1 MGHLYHGYVGHNQRV
16 GQHPLKHSVVQQ
28 PSQAADNEA
37 VEYFEAQTMMASG
50 RGEFQGGTGGE
61 KSKSRTAGEKW
72 SSPTVWQLNQVE
84 SPSFITLNHSL
95 SAAFPAFPCP
105 MRQELSRRRDLLKY
119 WDAESGTWKW

>member
-1 MGHLYHGYVGHNQRV
+1 MLLIGKPSISMGHLYHGYVGHNQRV

-61 KSKSRTAGEKW
+61 KSRTAGEKC
-72 SSPTVWQLNQVE
+72 QVPLFD
-84 SPSFITLNHSL
+84 S
-95 SAAFPAFPCP
+95 
-105 MRQELSRRRDLLKY
+105 
-119 WDAESGTWKW
+119 

>member
-1 MGHLYHGYVGHNQRV
+1 MTHVTGIIVDYRLVMTNIAMENHHAIKFGKPSISMGHLYHGYVGHNQRV

-61 KSKSRTAGEKW
+61 KSRTAGEKC
-72 SSPTVWQLNQVE
+72 QVPLFD
-84 SPSFITLNHSL
+84 S
-95 SAAFPAFPCP
+95 
-105 MRQELSRRRDLLKY
+105 
-119 WDAESGTWKW
+119 